1 MRSFTLRTD
10 LERHR
15 IGTFQLP
22 LGLEPV
28 DLPAPSEGYTVEF
41 VEGDESAPDTFRF
54 YAVASFEKVGALLE
68 DLFETLPDE
77 VFPIVESGSKDA
89 FRSTDVF
96 SAREPMPFDDFI
108 DDWRHYRAVILE
120 DGSIGAGAQS
130 DEPYME
136 VFLDSWKGI
145 DIQVPPDMREDIER
159 ILDRHGLEEV
169 AATWPAEVDERPEP
183 PLNVRE
189 ILVLE
194 DEECPDLD
202 EILFQLREAWGLE
215 LDVDPEDNLDEA
227 GRYLGR
233 TLWHVVAVVESAD
246 EDHPRAGYA
255 LAWVTAGSLGE
266 VQRMVES
273 RLELQ
278 DEWRFQGQWYSTDR
292 VAYDERP
299 DSLQSLSPRRTRS
312 EVHEF
317 RIEPA

>member
-1 MRSFTLRTD
+1 MRTFTLRTD

-15 IGTFQLP
+15 IGKFQLP

-68 DLFETLPDE
+68 DLFEAMPDE
-77 VFPIVESGSKDA
+77 VFPIVEAGSKDA
-89 FRSTDVF
+89 FRSTDSW
-96 SAREPMPFDDFI
+96 SAREPLPFDDFM
-108 DDWRHYRAVILE
+108 DDWRHYRSVILE
-120 DGSIGAGAQS
+120 DGSMGAGAQS

-145 DIQVPPDMREDIER
+145 DIQVPVGMREDIER
-159 ILDRHGLEEV
+159 ILDRHGLAEV
-169 AATWPAEVDERPEP
+169 AVTWPPEVDDRPEP

-189 ILVLE
+189 ILVLD

-255 LAWVTAGSLGE
+255 LAWITAGSLGE

-278 DEWRFQGQWYSTDR
+278 DEWRFHGQWYSADR